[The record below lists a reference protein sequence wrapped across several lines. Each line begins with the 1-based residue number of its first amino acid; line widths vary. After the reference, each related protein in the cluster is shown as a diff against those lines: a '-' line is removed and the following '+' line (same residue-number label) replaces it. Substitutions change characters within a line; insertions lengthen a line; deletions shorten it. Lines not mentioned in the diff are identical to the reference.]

1 MHAWKL
7 SGGVLAW
14 GWLRAK
20 GPDDS
25 GEELDRVL
33 NQLSNH
39 TEERPGSGVAKTV
52 ALMAFFL
59 HAGGQPD
66 PPWNG
71 LRDPISSRGRC
82 TVAVAKQRKRIRAEI
97 KHSFACN
104 I

>member
-59 HAGGQPD
+59 HA
-66 PPWNG
+66 
-71 LRDPISSRGRC
+71 
-82 TVAVAKQRKRIRAEI
+82 TVSQGWREGSLIP
-97 KHSFACN
+97 HGTD
-104 I
+104 